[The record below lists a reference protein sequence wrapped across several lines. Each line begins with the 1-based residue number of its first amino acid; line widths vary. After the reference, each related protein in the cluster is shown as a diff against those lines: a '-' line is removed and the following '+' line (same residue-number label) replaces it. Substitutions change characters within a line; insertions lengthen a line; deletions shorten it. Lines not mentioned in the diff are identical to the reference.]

1 MSVTISWLSSA
12 LLAATVTSTEPLLEL
27 EWQAPPS
34 CPDRAWALARLASD
48 ARLTKLEK
56 PTRVR
61 VQLRDAEDA
70 FVADLSTAQGD
81 QEGMRTLEAATCE
94 ELAEAVIVVLGMA
107 LVPRPDDA
115 PQQKTAPP
123 APPPKKEPPV
133 VADEPRPPEPH
144 ASNSESLAFVR
155 AGVGVDRGSLPS
167 ATFGVVLA
175 GGIHFDVVSLE
186 LRGSYWLPRAA
197 RAEDPQG
204 VADGV
209 DVGGDFTRADA
220 LLVGCGEM
228 PLVGIASV
236 QGCLGAGLGI
246 LAAEGYGVPEPV
258 SEQRFFGVVAGEL
271 GLPLRLSRRVG
282 VRLGVSAV
290 VPTSRETYA
299 IGGLGPVFTP
309 APVGFRAEIASEM
322 RF

>member
-1 MSVTISWLSSA
+1 MSATISWLSSA
-12 LLAATVTSTEPLLEL
+12 LLAATVTSTEPPLDL

-34 CPDRAWALARLASD
+34 CPERDWALARLASD

-61 VQLRDAEDA
+61 VQLREAEDA

-81 QEGMRTLEAATCE
+81 EEGTRTLEAATCE

-115 PQQKTAPP
+115 SQQKAAPP
-123 APPPKKEPPV
+123 EPPRTKPPV
-133 VADEPRPPEPH
+133 VVAEPLPPEPRG
-144 ASNSESLAFVR
+144 STSESLAFLRV
-155 AGVGVDRGSLPS
+155 GVGADRGSLPS
-167 ATFGVVLA
+167 TTFGVALA
-175 GGIHFDVVSLE
+175 GGIHFGVASLE

-204 VADGV
+204 VADGA
-209 DVGGDFTRADA
+209 DVGGDFARADA
-220 LLVGCGEM
+220 LLFGCGET
-228 PLVGIASV
+228 PLVGIASA
-236 QGCLGAGLGI
+236 QGCLGAGVGMLR
-246 LAAEGYGVPEPV
+246 AEGYGVPEPV

-271 GLPLRLSRRVG
+271 GVPLRLSNRVA
-282 VRLGVSAV
+282 VRLGVSV
-290 VPTSRETYA
+290 LVPTSRETYA
-299 IGGLGPVFTP
+299 IGSLGPVFTP
-309 APVGFRAEIASEM
+309 APVGFRAEIASEV